1 MVGVIKFL
9 KFLQNSCEKEL
20 VWKLLSDDVINN
32 KKKTKW
38 TYIQNTLCSRF
49 IYAKIEFLHV
59 NINHI
64 KIRENCRW
72 DSWLK

>member
-1 MVGVIKFL
+1 MVCVMKFL

-20 VWKLLSDDVINN
+20 LRKLLSDDVINN
-32 KKKTKW
+32 KKTKW
-38 TYIQNTLCSRF
+38 AYIQNTLCSRF
-49 IYAKIEFLHV
+49 IYTKIEFFHV
-59 NINHI
+59 NTNHI